1 MAIGELADYL
11 RLAAPATRPAL
22 LLPAQPGND
31 LVNLI
36 TGHGIVLVY
45 EETARSAY
53 PQILPRRSGLA
64 VTLSGR
70 QPHYNPLTFS
80 LRGH

>member
-36 TGHGIVLVY
+36 TGHGIVLV
-45 EETARSAY
+45 TKRRHDRRT
-53 PQILPRRSGLA
+53 RRSCQEGQGWQSRSVA
-64 VTLSGR
+64 ASHTTT
-70 QPHYNPLTFS
+70 H
-80 LRGH
+80 